1 MVLGKS
7 VEEKYRV
14 GMKKAQE
21 SQEEGGRLGGRGGG
35 ILHGNINKKWDHK
48 QDSE

>member
-1 MVLGKS
+1 
-7 VEEKYRV
+7 
-14 GMKKAQE
+14 MKNAQE
-21 SQEEGGRLGGRGGG
+21 SQEGGEGGREGGG

>member
-1 MVLGKS
+1 
-7 VEEKYRV
+7 
-14 GMKKAQE
+14 MKNAQE
-21 SQEEGGRLGGRGGG
+21 SQDVGGREGGREGG